1 MSVKLLTE
9 HHLEFLRFKR
19 GCTGSSEYTLVKILE
34 ITLHGSNVFLCGRL
48 NTTYMHQV
56 PMSLKLMAI
65 LKDAA
70 SSSQDAPSRL
80 ANKELQD
87 KVPAEFRGYWPKET
101 TVKRPIQGERRKH
114 FQALSDSLSELEIP
128 EEWQKSSSGD
138 QFLVTDTTSENGNR
152 ILIFATDHSFI
163 QSFWSKVWYGDGTFH
178 VAPQYF
184 YQLYTLHGVVMGQ
197 QLPLVYCQKAQTY
210 IPLCFTIIKS
220 KLQKLGTNKR

>member
-19 GCTGSSEYTLVKILE
+19 GCTGSSESALVKMAQCWKSHD
-34 ITLHGSNVFLCGRL
+34 TAQMTFLCGRL

-80 ANKELQD
+80 VNRELKD

-114 FQALSDSLSELEIP
+114 FQALPDSLSELEIP
-128 EEWQKSSSGD
+128 EEWQKSSSVD
-138 QFLVTDTTSENGNR
+138 QFIETDKTSENGDR
-152 ILIFATDHSFI
+152 ILCLFLL
-163 QSFWSKVWYGDGTFH
+163 
-178 VAPQYF
+178 
-184 YQLYTLHGVVMGQ
+184 LYVPSQ
-197 QLPLVYCQKAQTY
+197 QLWSLRDGQ
-210 IPLCFTIIKS
+210 FT
-220 KLQKLGTNKR
+220 

>member
-163 QSFWSKVWYGDGTFH
+163 HFGVKFGMAMELFMLLHSIFTSYIRCTELSWGSFCH
-178 VAPQYF
+178 
-184 YQLYTLHGVVMGQ
+184 LYTARKHR
-197 QLPLVYCQKAQTY
+197 PTY
-210 IPLCFTIIKS
+210 RS
-220 KLQKLGTNKR
+220 VSQ